1 MKKKN
6 LKKTQKLKIMAA
18 LLSGGMLA
26 VLSPNAA
33 YALEGT
39 ADNNYTVTITDGMN
53 IMEDVYGNNANILA
67 DKNCITGHVQ
77 MSGGKVIGNIYGGHY
92 NNTYDIDGKYYV
104 KVAEST
110 VTISGGEVIGNIY
123 GGRGKYGSTRWTDAR
138 DAVDNKVY
146 ITGGTIKGNIYGG
159 YDGSRIDPDMP
170 EEGYPKHEG
179 VARNEVWLAGGT
191 IEGSV
196 TAGRYNDYYANGT
209 NCPIQFNNIYLTGD
223 ADVSKAVL
231 RGSPMIGG
239 RVETGNNLIVDDW
252 NGIEVENIEKFH
264 SIIFENIDL
273 NRKMLLKV
281 TSDDFERRNFYS
293 NHLKNEFTKIYINSI
308 KGGDYKV
315 GDLNKTVEWDKRMC
329 LNEQIGSSDKRF
341 EVVIKQE
348 LLDGITGYYYGNR
361 ENNGIFINHFND
373 LKAIDNNPKDSKIE
387 FFGTVDKTVLAGAYV
402 DEKGEKH
409 GNTNNTGW
417 DTSDDI
423 TYLTIE
429 DGLTTNASV
438 VTGVYAVGGKNA
450 SGGKTYINGN
460 YGGTVYAGYAEG
472 NGLTENNYIYI
483 GNGVDAAGTKLLGNN
498 KTSGKSG
505 ATLEVSGNGNKLN
518 SIGRFDNINF
528 NNVTLNGYTVLKVTD
543 ADLDGTKVNV
553 ETLSGGTV
561 YHEGDRVTLLN
572 SQNAITGNVENIG
585 VNDDIVQA
593 GVAQELTV
601 SASQSDANNID
612 LTVTSVKLSE
622 QTNLVAETRAASV
635 GLLNQGTDLIADSIN
650 TISRDGK
657 YGVKT
662 FAAVY
667 GNRSKYDVADDV
679 KINGWSTIVGVG
691 AENEHNGGDFSWGVF
706 YENGSGNYRIY
717 NGFDNELFRGD
728 GSIVYNGGGIA
739 VRYENSHGVYTEGSL
754 RAGMLKNEADNALF
768 CGETGYGYETES
780 AYYGA
785 HIGVGK
791 IWQLGDNSEL
801 DVYGKFF
808 HTYVEG
814 DTVHIAQD
822 EFDLD
827 SINSD
832 RLRIGARITNNKENK
847 FSTYYGLAYEYEF
860 NGDADM
866 RAAGMKAPTQSLQG
880 SSVMAEIGLNYQPT
894 PNSPWS
900 FDINMRGYTGE
911 RQGGSFNV
919 QATYTF

>member
-39 ADNNYTVTITDGMN
+39 AENNYTVTITDGN
-53 IMEDVYGNNANILA
+53 ITENVYGNKGNPNPVTG
-67 DKNCITGHVQ
+67 DITGHVKITGGTLGSSEKNVWIFGGQ
-77 MSGGKVIGNIYGGHY
+77 YCTDVGEYRVKNNIVEISGGIIYGYIYGGQGVHNTSFEASRDKRDAEDNKVYVTGGTIYGNIYGG
-92 NNTYDIDGKYYV
+92 
-104 KVAEST
+104 SQ
-110 VTISGGEVIGNIY
+110 
-123 GGRGKYGSTRWTDAR
+123 GS
-138 DAVDNKVY
+138 K
-146 ITGGTIKGNIYGG
+146 KF
-159 YDGSRIDPDMP
+159 PDTEP
-170 EEGYPKHEG
+170 EYEG

-191 IEGSV
+191 IVGTV
-196 TAGRYNDYYANGT
+196 FAGYYSEISNY
-209 NCPIQFNNIYLTGD
+209 NNIYLTGN
-223 ADVSKAVL
+223 ANVSAAILQGNSK
-231 RGSPMIGG
+231 IGDK
-239 RVETGNNLIVDDW
+239 VETGNNLIIDGW
-252 NGIEVENIEKFH
+252 SGTNIQSIEHFH

-273 NRKMLLKV
+273 NKKHILEITGNFNR
-281 TSDDFERRNFYS
+281 SDFLTGLS
-293 NHLKNEFTKIYINSI
+293 GTNEITKIYVNSV
-308 KGGDYKV
+308 KGGDYEE
-315 GDLNKTVEWDKRMC
+315 GTLNKTITWDSEMN
-329 LNEQIGSSDKRF
+329 LGGSIAPGRDEAF
-341 EVVIKQE
+341 AVVISDDLKK
-348 LLDGITGYYYGNR
+348 GIDGYYYGNR
-361 ENNGIFINHFND
+361 DNNGIFINHFANLTAND
-373 LKAIDNNPKDSKIE
+373 SNPKDSQIE
-387 FFGTVDKTVLAGAYV
+387 FTGKVEKTVLAGAYV
-402 DEKGEKH
+402 DKNGEKH
-409 GNTNNTGW
+409 GNTNNTSW

-429 DGLTTNASV
+429 DGLKTNASV
-438 VTGVYAVGGKNA
+438 VTGVYAVGGKTA

-460 YGGTVYAGYAEG
+460 YDGTVYAGYVEG
-472 NGLTENNYIYI
+472 DGLTENNYIYI
-483 GNGVDAAGTKLLGNN
+483 GNGVNAAGTKLLGNN
-498 KTSGKSG
+498 KTSGNSG
-505 ATLEVSGNGNKLN
+505 ATLEVSGNGNELN

-528 NNVTLNGYTVLKVTD
+528 NNVTLNDDTVLKVTD
-543 ADLDGTKVNV
+543 ANLDGTKVNV
-553 ETLSGGTV
+553 ETLASGTV

-572 SQNAITGNVENIG
+572 SQNAIKGNVENIG

-706 YENGSGNYRIY
+706 YENGSGNYRTY
-717 NGFDNELFRGD
+717 NRFDNELFRGD

-739 VRYENSHGVYTEGSL
+739 ARYENSHGVYTEGSL

-900 FDINMRGYTGE
+900 FDLNMRGYTGE

>member
-18 LLSGGMLA
+18 LLSSGMLA

-39 ADNNYTVTITDGMN
+39 AENNYTITITDGMD
-53 IMEDVYGNNANILA
+53 IMEDVYGNKANILA

-77 MSGGKVIGNIYGGHY
+77 MSGGKVTGDIYGGHY
-92 NNTYDIDGKYYV
+92 NDTHDTYGKYYV

-123 GGRGKYGSTRWTDAR
+123 GGRGKYDYDNGWEDAR

-159 YDGSRIDPDMP
+159 YDGSRIYPDMP
-170 EEGYPKHEG
+170 EENNPKHEG
-179 VARNEVWLAGGT
+179 VVRNEVWLAGGT
-191 IEGSV
+191 IEGTV
-196 TAGRYNDYYANGT
+196 TAGDYYGLSSD
-209 NCPIQFNNIYLTGD
+209 IYYNNIYLTGD

-231 RGSPMIGG
+231 TGSTKSG
-239 RVETGNNLIVDDW
+239 RLETGNNLIIDDW

-293 NHLKNEFTKIYINSI
+293 DHQKNEFTKIYINSI

-361 ENNGIFINHFND
+361 ENNGIFINYFTD
-373 LKAIDNNPKDSKIE
+373 LKANDSNPKDSQIE
-387 FFGTVDKTVLAGAYV
+387 FTGTVDKTVLAGAYV
-402 DEKGEKH
+402 DGNGEKH
-409 GNTNNTGW
+409 GNTNNTSW

-423 TYLTIE
+423 TFLTIE
-429 DGLTTNASV
+429 DGLKTNASV
-438 VTGVYAVGGKNA
+438 VTGVYAVGGKTA

-460 YGGTVYAGYAEG
+460 YDGTVYAGYAEG

-483 GNGVDAAGTKLLGNN
+483 ANGVNAAGTKLLGNN

-505 ATLEVSGNGNKLN
+505 ATLEVSENGNKLN

-528 NNVTLNGYTVLKVTD
+528 NNVTLNGGTVLKVTD

-553 ETLSGGTV
+553 KTLAKGTV

-585 VNDDIVQA
+585 VDDDIVQA

-706 YENGSGNYRIY
+706 YENGSGNYRTY

-822 EFDLD
+822 KFDLD

-900 FDINMRGYTGE
+900 FDLNMRGYTGE